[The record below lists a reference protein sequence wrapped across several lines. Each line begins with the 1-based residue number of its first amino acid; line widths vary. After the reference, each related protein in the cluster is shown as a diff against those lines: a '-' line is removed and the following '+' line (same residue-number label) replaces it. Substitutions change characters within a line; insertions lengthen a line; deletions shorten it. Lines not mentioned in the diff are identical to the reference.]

1 MLTIFCRYQ
10 NGVKL
15 AGVIY
20 LHRISDIRVGG
31 IAQRNFSMFRQ
42 LCGEKALKNVVIVT
56 TMWENVIRADGEA
69 RETELASHDIFFK
82 PALQNHAQM
91 ARSNHT
97 VESAQAILR
106 MIIRNHP
113 LALRIQEELID
124 EHKDISETAAGEELN
139 RELMRQMQ
147 RHKEE
152 LNQLKIEKAATKNE
166 DEETRR
172 ELEDECRKLVAKMEQ
187 VQSDSQRLESEYRA
201 EKARLEQNIQR
212 TIRRELE
219 DVPRK
224 SQDQLQESTN
234 ASAAE
239 EAMMRQSY
247 KQMWQWL
254 QFGSDFI
261 KRFWQCVSS

>member
-1 MLTIFCRYQ
+1 
-10 NGVKL
+10 
-15 AGVIY
+15 

-42 LCGEKALKNVVIVT
+42 LCGEKTLKNVVIVT
-56 TMWENVIRADGEA
+56 TMWGNVNLADGEA
-69 RETELASHDIFFK
+69 REAELASRDIFFK
-82 PALQNHAQM
+82 PVLQKHAQM
-91 ARSNHT
+91 ARSDHT

-139 RELMRQMQ
+139 REFMRQMR

-152 LNQLKIEKAATKNE
+152 LNQLKKEMAAARNQ

-187 VQSDSQRLESEYRA
+187 VKTDSQRLRSDYDA
-201 EKARLEQNIQR
+201 EMARLEQKMQDAAAQ
-212 TIRRELE
+212 TKREL
-219 DVPRK
+219 DHVSRK
-224 SQDQLQESTN
+224 YEEQLRAITN

-239 EAMMRQSY
+239 KADMMQQLDEYKRQISG
-247 KQMWQWL
+247 L
-254 QFGSDFI
+254 GGRGGIFTSLGRIVDSLLGF
-261 KRFWQCVSS
+261 